1 MPPYFYGGFFI
12 EEDMNIIIDE
22 QLLNIIFQQES
33 SKLVGKCLKRFELS
47 DNKEEI
53 KKQIRELLYEGLRDI
68 KDIIIING
76 KESIRLTK
84 K

>member
-1 MPPYFYGGFFI
+1 MPPYFCGGFFI

>member
-1 MPPYFYGGFFI
+1 MPPYFCGGFFI

-76 KESIRLTK
+76 KESIRLTNK
-84 K
+84 